1 MLLLAV
7 DTSGKN
13 GSLGLARVTAGGPS
27 LEVVEEIALAG
38 GTFSAQLVP

>member
-13 GSLGLARVTAGGPS
+13 GSLGLARVTAGGTPI
-27 LEVVEEIALAG
+27 EVVEEIALAG